1 MATCRDII
9 TRALQ
14 QARIVPL
21 GRTPATK
28 EAEAGMIALQGI
40 YDGWFASGMFGTLTD
55 IDTSGAYEANEG
67 ERIIGASSVTKP
79 TQIEGADTESG
90 YRPPY
95 ELSAI
100 VDVTNGNR
108 WLWIDGTWVDCA
120 ALTLDSEA
128 PLSTRDREGLS
139 AHLATYLAEGFGQSV
154 GAMTARRG
162 QQFVGSV
169 SYKFGS
175 TQGARTAEYF

>member
-21 GRTPATK
+21 GRAPATK
-28 EAEAGMIALQGI
+28 EAEAGMVALQGI
-40 YDGWFASGMFGTLTD
+40 YDGWFASGMFGTLKD
-55 IDTSGAYEANEG
+55 IDASGDYEANEG
-67 ERIIGASSVTKP
+67 ERITGATTVTKP
-79 TQIEGADTESG
+79 TQIDADTDTG

-100 VDVTNGNR
+100 VDVTNGNN
-108 WLWIDGTWVDCA
+108 WLWAGGAWVDCVGLS
-120 ALTLDSEA
+120 LTDEA
-128 PLSTRDREGLS
+128 PLSNRDREGLS

-162 QQFVGSV
+162 QMFVGMLA
-169 SYKFGS
+169 YKFGS
-175 TQGARTAEYF
+175 TQAARSAEYF

>member
-21 GRTPATK
+21 GRAPATK

-40 YDGWFASGMFGTLTD
+40 YDGWFASGMFGTLAD
-55 IDTSGAYEANEG
+55 IDASGDYEANEG
-67 ERIIGASSVTKP
+67 ERITGATTVTKP
-79 TQIEGADTESG
+79 TLIDSETG

-100 VDVTNGNR
+100 VDVTNGNN
-108 WLWIDGTWVDCA
+108 WLWIGGAWVDCA
-120 ALTLDSEA
+120 ALTLTDDA
-128 PLSTRDREGLS
+128 PLSSRDREGLS

-162 QQFVGSV
+162 QMFVGNV

-175 TQGARTAEYF
+175 TQADRTAEYF